1 MDRRRIL
8 GLSVLTLI
16 ICSLLVTKTFA
27 DEEENPEAAASQ
39 NPNPTVVT
47 PKTPAGDDADSN
59 HDGDENYVSGD
70 SFNEAEDQFGPEVV
84 VVGH

>member
-39 NPNPTVVT
+39 NPNPEVVT
-47 PKTPAGDDADSN
+47 PKSPAGDDADSN
-59 HDGDENYVSGD
+59 HDGDENYAFGD